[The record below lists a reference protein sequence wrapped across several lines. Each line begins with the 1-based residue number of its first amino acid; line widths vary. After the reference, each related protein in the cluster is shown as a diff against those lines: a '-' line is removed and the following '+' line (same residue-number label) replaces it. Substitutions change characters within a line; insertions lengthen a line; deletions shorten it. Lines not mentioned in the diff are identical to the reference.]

1 MRLVLPSCQQAD
13 SADIFIVLI
22 GYLLM
27 HATFARLYLNMRRM
41 GSNFWLP
48 GMVLVSSTFAF
59 LAALLAAS
67 LVKVEVDPI
76 CLSEALPF
84 LVVVVGF
91 DKPFALAKAVF
102 TSPEIAPVV
111 LRRKP
116 VIEPGSSDEL
126 ASKPVDKLNVSWAP
140 PVPAREIVVN
150 AVERVGSSIVK
161 DFVLEI
167 VVLLVGAASGV
178 GGLKE
183 FCKLAALILV
193 ADCCFLFSFYVAI
206 LTIMVEVSARSTCAH
221 RGSLLTAF
229 PDPPHQA
236 HPRAASNHTSHIDQF
251 WTIHADHV

>member
-1 MRLVLPSCQQAD
+1 MSCADCLLALPFYQQAD

-27 HATFARLYLNMRRM
+27 HTTFVRLYLNMRRM

-48 GMVLVSSTFAF
+48 GTVLVSSTFAF
-59 LAALLAAS
+59 LTALLAAS
-67 LVKVEVDPI
+67 LIKVEVDPI

-126 ASKPVDKLNVSWAP
+126 ATKPVDKLNITWAP
-140 PVPAREIVVN
+140 PVPARQIVVN

-161 DFVLEI
+161 DFALEVI
-167 VVLLVGAASGV
+167 VLLVGAASGV

-193 ADCCFLFSFYVAI
+193 TDCCFLFSFYVAI
-206 LTIMVEVSARSTCAH
+206 LTIMVEVCPSVLSSRSDS
-221 RGSLLTAF
+221 R
-229 PDPPHQA
+229 
-236 HPRAASNHTSHIDQF
+236 
-251 WTIHADHV
+251 